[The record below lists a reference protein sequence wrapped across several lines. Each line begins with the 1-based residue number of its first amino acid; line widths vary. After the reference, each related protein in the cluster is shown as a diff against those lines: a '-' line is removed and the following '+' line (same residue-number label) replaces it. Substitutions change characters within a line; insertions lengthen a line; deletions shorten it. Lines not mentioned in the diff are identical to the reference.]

1 MRIMHSSL
9 PPLVATVPDPFWRRF
24 VQRLCAAF
32 ASIATVGPALAQQ
45 PSPSLTRMD
54 VAAFADSFFARY
66 LEDYRDP
73 SLALAVVDGDSILF
87 MKGYGTE
94 DGQRPVDPSSTV
106 FNVASLSKLVVAT
119 AAMQLVERGAIALDA
134 DIAPLLGSVRIS
146 GAGPPVTLRHLLTHT
161 SGLEGP
167 FLREVVADAGQLVPL
182 PEYFRA
188 HPPRRGRP
196 PGGEVRYSNY
206 AMALAGYLIEQLSGE
221 PFHDYAQR
229 HIFAPLGMTS
239 SSFRQP
245 PPPALAARVATAGA
259 GPVPDAL
266 LTYPSGA
273 MVSSPVDMAR
283 FMAAHLNGGRGS
295 PGRVLSEASTRAM
308 HARQWSA
315 DPRAPGVALGFF
327 ESTLGG
333 QPGLFHTGARTH
345 FSLLYVFPQHRV
357 GIFIVHAMR
366 QGGEFQTLRTDF
378 VRAFAARFFP
388 YIPPLPVSDE
398 GGAAARAGE
407 FAGVYRPHL
416 LPTTTIERA
425 AGLFSDTRVRV
436 SDAGMLEL
444 RIPAGPALTLVEVG
458 EGLYRATR
466 GPNEG
471 LVVAFGRDQRGRVRR
486 MSLSGSTQDPIS
498 FNRLAWYQRGTF
510 HAGLLAVFFVLF
522 VGLAFATVLGGAMRV
537 FRRHARPAGPPGAVN
552 TWAAAATTS
561 LLVTA
566 SPLSVAILILLQR
579 GDDAAAGGL
588 RLALTV
594 GCTFLTVGAIVGLLL
609 VPLSIRAW
617 RRRYWSAPR
626 RIYFNAL
633 AVSAVVAS
641 PLLLHY
647 HLLGYWF

>member
-1 MRIMHSSL
+1 MHSSL
-9 PPLVATVPDPFWRRF
+9 VPVGATVRNSFWRRLA
-24 VQRLCAAF
+24 QCLCAAF
-32 ASIATVGPALAQQ
+32 ASMVTVGPALAQQ
-45 PSPSLTRMD
+45 PPPSLTRIN

-66 LEDYRDP
+66 LEEYPDP
-73 SLALAVVDGDSILF
+73 SLALVVVDGDSILF
-87 MKGYGTE
+87 MEGYGTE

-119 AAMQLVERGAIALDA
+119 AAMQLVERGALALDA
-134 DIAPLLGSVRIS
+134 DIEPLLGGIRIS

-167 FLREVVADAGQLVPL
+167 FLREVIPDAAQLVTL
-182 PEYFRA
+182 REYFAA

-196 PGGEVRYSNY
+196 PGVEIRYSNY
-206 AMALAGYLIEQLSGE
+206 AMALAGYLIERVSGE
-221 PFHDYAQR
+221 PFHDYAER
-229 HIFAPLGMTS
+229 HVFAPLGMTS

-245 PPPALAARVATAGA
+245 PPAALAARVATAGA

-273 MVSSPVDMAR
+273 MVSSPADMAH
-283 FMAAHLNGGRGS
+283 FIAAHLNGGHAG
-295 PGRVLSEASTRAM
+295 PARVLAEAGIRAM

-345 FSLLYVFPQHRV
+345 FSLLYVFPQRRV

-378 VRAFAARFFP
+378 VRAFAAHFFP
-388 YIPPLPVSDE
+388 QTPLPPVIDA
-398 GGAAARAGE
+398 GGAAARAGQ

-425 AGLFSDTRVRV
+425 ADLFSDTRVRV
-436 SDAGMLEL
+436 GEAGMLEL
-444 RIPAGPALTLVEVG
+444 KIPAGPALTLVEAG
-458 EGLYRATR
+458 EGLYRVTG
-466 GPNEG
+466 GPDEA
-471 LVVAFGRDQRGRVRR
+471 LVVAFGRDERGRVRR
-486 MSLSGSTQDPIS
+486 MSLSGSTQDPVS
-498 FNRLAWYQRGTF
+498 FDRLAWYQRGTF

-522 VGLAFATVLGGAMRV
+522 AGLAVATVVGGAIRV
-537 FRRHARPAGPPGAVN
+537 FRRDARPAAGLPGAAR
-552 TWAAAATTS
+552 TWAAAATAAS
-561 LLVTA
+561 LLTA
-566 SPLSVAILILLQR
+566 SPLSIAVLILLHR
-579 GDDAAAGGL
+579 GDDAAADGL
-588 RLALTV
+588 RLALTA
-594 GCTFLTVGAIVGLLL
+594 GCTFLIAGSVVGLSL
-609 VPLSIRAW
+609 VPLSVRVW
-617 RRRYWSAPR
+617 QRRYWSAPR
-626 RIYFNAL
+626 RVFFYAL
-633 AVSAVVAS
+633 AGSAVLAV

>member
-9 PPLVATVPDPFWRRF
+9 LPVATVPNSFWRRLA
-24 VQRLCAAF
+24 QCLCAAF
-32 ASIATVGPALAQQ
+32 ASIAAVGPALAQQ
-45 PSPSLTRMD
+45 PSPSLTRID
-54 VAAFADSFFARY
+54 VAAFADSCFARY
-66 LEDYRDP
+66 LMEYPDP
-73 SLALAVVDGDSILF
+73 SLALVVVEGDSILF

-119 AAMQLVERGAIALDA
+119 AAMQLVEQGGIALDD
-134 DIAPLLGSVRIS
+134 DIEPLLGGVQIS
-146 GAGPPVTLRHLLTHT
+146 GTGPPVTLRHLLTHM

-182 PEYFRA
+182 REYFTA

-206 AMALAGYLIEQLSGE
+206 AMALAGYLIEQVSGE
-221 PFHDYAQR
+221 PFNDYVER
-229 HIFAPLGMTS
+229 HVFAPLVMAS

-245 PPPALAARVATAGA
+245 PPAALAARVATAGA

-273 MVSSPVDMAR
+273 MVSSPADMAR
-283 FMAAHLNGGRGS
+283 FMAAHLNDGRAG
-295 PGRVLSEASTRAM
+295 PTHVLSEAGIRAM

-315 DPRAPGVALGFF
+315 DSRVPGVALGFF

-333 QPGLFHTGARTH
+333 QTGLFHTGARTH
-345 FSLLYVFPQHRV
+345 FSLLYLFPQRRV

-388 YIPPLPVSDE
+388 QTPPLTIPED
-398 GGAAARAGE
+398 GAAAARAVE
-407 FAGVYRPHL
+407 FAGVYRPYL

-436 SDAGMLEL
+436 SDAGVLEL
-444 RIPAGPALTLVEVG
+444 KIPAGPTLTLVEAG
-458 EGLYRATR
+458 EGLYRATG
-466 GPNEG
+466 GPDES
-471 LVVAFGRDQRGRVRR
+471 LVVAFGRDQRGRVQR

-498 FNRLAWYQRGTF
+498 FNRLAWYQRGAF
-510 HAGLLAVFFVLF
+510 HAVLLAVFFVLF
-522 VGLAFATVLGGAMRV
+522 VGLAVATVVGAAMRV
-537 FRRHARPAGPPGAVN
+537 FRRHARPAGPAGAGH
-552 TWAAAATTS
+552 TWAAAATAS
-561 LLVTA
+561 LFVTA
-566 SPLSVAILILLQR
+566 SPLSIAIVILLHR
-579 GDDAAAGGL
+579 GDDAAADGL
-588 RLALTV
+588 RLALTA
-594 GCTFLTVGAIVGLLL
+594 GCTFLIAGAVAGLSL
-609 VPLSIRAW
+609 VPLSIRVW
-617 RRRYWSAPR
+617 RRRYWSTPR
-626 RIYFNAL
+626 RIYFYAL
-633 AVSAVVAS
+633 AVGAVVAS

>member
-1 MRIMHSSL
+1 MRIMHASL
-9 PPLVATVPDPFWRRF
+9 LPVVATVPNSLWRPF
-24 VQRLCAAF
+24 VHCLCGAF
-32 ASIATVGPALAQQ
+32 ASMAIVGHAWAQQ
-45 PSPSLTRMD
+45 PSPSLTRIE

-66 LEDYRDP
+66 LEDYPDP
-73 SLALAVVDGDSILF
+73 SLALVVVDGDSILF

-94 DGQRPVDPSSTV
+94 DGQRSVDPSSTV

-134 DIAPLLGSVRIS
+134 DIEPLLDGVRIR
-146 GAGPPVTLRHLLTHT
+146 GAGPPVTLRHLLTHM

-167 FLREVVADAGQLVPL
+167 FLREVVTDVGQLVPL
-182 PEYFRA
+182 GEYFTA
-188 HPPRRGRP
+188 HPPRRGRL

-221 PFHDYAQR
+221 PFHDYTER
-229 HIFAPLGMTS
+229 HIFAPLGMAS

-245 PPPALAARVATAGA
+245 PPAALAARVATAGA

-283 FMAAHLNGGRGS
+283 FMVAHLNGGRAG
-295 PGRVLSEASTRAM
+295 PARVLSEGGTRAM

-315 DPRAPGVALGFF
+315 DRRAPGVALGFF

-333 QPGLFHTGARTH
+333 RPGLFHTGARTH

-366 QGGEFQTLRTDF
+366 QGGEFQTLRSDF

-388 YIPPLPVSDE
+388 HPLPLPVSDD
-398 GGAAARAGE
+398 GRAAARASE

-436 SDAGMLEL
+436 SDAGVLQL
-444 RIPAGPALTLVEVG
+444 KIPAGPTLMLVEAG
-458 EGLYRATR
+458 EGLYRATS
-466 GPNEG
+466 GPDEG
-471 LVVAFGRDQRGRVRR
+471 LVVAFGRDQGGHVRR

-498 FNRLAWYQRGTF
+498 FNRLAWYQSGTF
-510 HAGLLAVFFVLF
+510 HAALLAVFFVFF
-522 VGLAFATVLGGAMRV
+522 VGLAVATVVGGAMHV
-537 FRRHARPAGPPGAVN
+537 FRRHARPAGPPGAAR
-552 TWAAAATTS
+552 TWAAAATAS

-579 GDDAAAGGL
+579 GDDAAADGL

-594 GCTFLTVGAIVGLLL
+594 GCTFLILGAVVGLSL

-626 RIYFNAL
+626 RIYFCAL
-633 AVSAVVAS
+633 AVSAVVAA

-647 HLLGYWF
+647 RLLGYWF